1 MPAQSIFQST
11 LPARGATW
19 QTCSA
24 TGFQIF
30 QSTLPARGATVLE
43 QTREIKVTAFQST
56 LPARGAT
63 CRALDV
69 YGRRG
74 AISIHAPRTGSD
86 MRREIARLSD
96 EDFNPRSPHGER
108 RRRCFNRPGKSIFQ
122 STLPARGATLAS
134 AWRNRQCNFNP
145 RSPHG
150 ERQSLSLIQ
159 PSTWHI
165 SIHAPRTGSDS
176 NAQEVLHVHNHF
188 NPRSPHGERLRR
200 YIGGKF
206 YALISI
212 HAPRTGSDDSGIQN
226 MVYHI

>member
-122 STLPARGATLAS
+122 STLPARGATRYYNLTRYV
-134 AWRNRQCNFNP
+134 WR
-145 RSPHG
+145 
-150 ERQSLSLIQ
+150 
-159 PSTWHI
+159 I
-165 SIHAPRTGSDS
+165 SIHAPRTGSDEGLTLKAVRKEIFQS
-176 NAQEVLHVHNHF
+176 TLPARGATLYFAPTSVINGISIHAPRTGSDAGKRQLVQFRRDF
-188 NPRSPHGERLRR
+188 NPRSPHGERL
-200 YIGGKF
+200 IT
-206 YALISI
+206 SV
-212 HAPRTGSDDSGIQN
+212 SC
-226 MVYHI
+226 

>member
-122 STLPARGATLAS
+122 STLPARGATFNAYETIN
-134 AWRNRQCNFNP
+134 RNR
-145 RSPHG
+145 
-150 ERQSLSLIQ
+150 
-159 PSTWHI
+159 I
-165 SIHAPRTGSDS
+165 SIHAPRTGSDLS
-176 NAQEVLHVHNHF
+176 AKSTANPPLAFQSTLPARGATSADGVFLQHSPFQSTLPARGATAPPKHGSTRIPDF
-188 NPRSPHGERLRR
+188 NPRSPHGERHVVQHVA
-200 YIGGKF
+200 YI
-206 YALISI
+206 
-212 HAPRTGSDDSGIQN
+212 
-226 MVYHI
+226 

>member
-1 MPAQSIFQST
+1 M
-11 LPARGATW
+11 
-19 QTCSA
+19 
-24 TGFQIF
+24 
-30 QSTLPARGATVLE
+30 E

-122 STLPARGATLAS
+122 STLPARGATQRG
-134 AWRNRQCNFNP
+134 WRISPAQPYFNP

-150 ERQSLSLIQ
+150 ERPALLAPPALLRIFQSTLPARGATS
-159 PSTWHI
+159 
-165 SIHAPRTGSDS
+165 R
-176 NAQEVLHVHNHF
+176 VLFPLLVEIDF
-188 NPRSPHGERLRR
+188 NPRSPHGERPN
-200 YIGGKF
+200 
-206 YALISI
+206 
-212 HAPRTGSDDSGIQN
+212 HAVP
-226 MVYHI
+226 YC